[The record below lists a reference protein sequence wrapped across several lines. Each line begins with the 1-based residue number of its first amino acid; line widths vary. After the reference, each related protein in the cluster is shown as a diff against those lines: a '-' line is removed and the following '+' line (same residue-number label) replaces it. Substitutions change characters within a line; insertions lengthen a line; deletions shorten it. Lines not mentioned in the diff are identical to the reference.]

1 MTMKTKMTM
10 TIKSKWIKSAIYA
23 LVGTFLGVFILLC
36 IAVSAKNKVIK
47 TLKANQM
54 DQTELV
60 LKANARADSLAKLEC
75 VTVNTTIVM
84 NNKGLVNVNQTNQI
98 SRTVAEYTRGE
109 VLLALDSL
117 NKVNNAE

>member
-1 MTMKTKMTM
+1 ME
-10 TIKSKWIKSAIYA
+10 INENVIKWIRIGIEGAFLLVFVILAIT
-23 LVGTFLGVFILLC
+23 VGV
-36 IAVSAKNKVIK
+36 KNKNLK
-47 TLKANQM
+47 TYKAKIN

-60 LKANARADSLAKLEC
+60 MKANARADSLAKLEC

-117 NKVNNAE
+117 NKANNKE

>member
-1 MTMKTKMTM
+1 MNYDK
-10 TIKSKWIKSAIYA
+10 IYKWAKGIAYGLLCA
-23 LVGTFLGVFILLC
+23 FVAVFIILAV
-36 IAVSAKNKVIK
+36 AVSSKNKTIR
-47 TLKANQM
+47 TLKANQI

-60 LKANARADSLAKLEC
+60 IRANARADSLAKLEC

-109 VLLALDSL
+109 VLLAIDSM
-117 NKVNNAE
+117 NKANNKE